1 MAILENINSPEYLKT
16 LNPEQLEELAKEIRE
31 EIISVTS
38 KNGGHVSPNL
48 GVVELSIALHRVFD
62 TPKDK
67 IVFDVSHQC
76 YTHKLLTGRNGEKF
90 KKIRLDDGLTG
101 FCNISES
108 EHDAFGAGHAGTAGS
123 AALGLAAAR
132 DLRGTDENIVAV
144 VGDGVM
150 TCGVTFEALNNIS
163 SHTKKLIVVLNDN
176 EMSIAKNVGAI
187 ASYLN
192 ELITN
197 PFYNKAYKST
207 ESFLNKVPV
216 PKTINNLAKKA
227 IKETKDFFLPES
239 SLFEHFGLRYLGPID
254 GHNLPLL
261 EQYLNFCKI
270 SDEPILLHIVTKKG
284 LGLEVAQNNPEKFHG
299 ASPYNRTTGEGT
311 EFNDPSI
318 PTYQDA
324 FGSAV
329 MKQAKQDKEVVAIT
343 AAMASGTGLSK
354 FKQELPK
361 QFFDVG
367 IAEEHAAI
375 FAAGLA
381 RGGLKPVVAIYSSF
395 MQRAFDC
402 AMHDV
407 CLQDLGVTF
416 CMDRAGLSPQD
427 GSTHHGIYDISF
439 LRCLPNSIVMQP
451 VNEDELADMLYTAT
465 ESRKP
470 CFIRYPRGKAVGVPV
485 KESPVK
491 IEIGKAVEVLAQ
503 EDSDISIWALGPMI
517 PEALKIAEKLQAE
530 NNIKVSVVNARFAKP
545 LDIELLAKH
554 AGKNKLIVSME
565 DHTIKGGFG
574 SAIAETFQEENILKP
589 LEMIAWE
596 DNYIHH
602 GTNVATIRARHS
614 LDTNSMAQRIL
625 ARYAKI

>member
-1 MAILENINSPEYLKT
+1 MSFLENINSPEDVKKLSS
-16 LNPEQLEELAKEIRE
+16 EQLETLASEIRD

-76 YTHKLLTGRNGEKF
+76 YTHKLLTGRNGEEF
-90 KKIRLDDGLTG
+90 KNIRLDNGLTG
-101 FCNISES
+101 FCNIFES
-108 EHDAFGAGHAGTAGS
+108 EHDAFGAGHAATAGS
-123 AALGLAAAR
+123 AALGLATAR
-132 DLRGTDENIVAV
+132 DLRGTDENVIAV
-144 VGDGVM
+144 IGDGVM

-163 SHTKKLIVVLNDN
+163 SHAKKLILVLNDN

-197 PFYNKAYKST
+197 PVYNRIYKST
-207 ESFLNKVPV
+207 DSFLNKTS
-216 PKTINNLAKKA
+216 KSIANFTKKVS
-227 IKETKDFFLPES
+227 KGTKDFFLHS

-254 GHNLPLL
+254 GHNIPLL

-270 SDEPILLHIVTKKG
+270 SDEPVLLHVVTKKG
-284 LGLEVAQNNPEKFHG
+284 LGLEVAQKNPEKFHG
-299 ASPYNRTTGEGT
+299 ASAYNTVTGEST
-311 EFNDPSI
+311 EFNDPTI

-329 MKQAKQDKEVVAIT
+329 LKMAKSDSEVLAIT
-343 AAMASGTGLSK
+343 AAMASGTGLAK

-381 RGGLKPVVAIYSSF
+381 RGGFKPVVAMYSSF

-407 CLQDLGVTF
+407 CLQNLGVTF

-427 GSTHHGIYDISF
+427 GSTHHGLFDISF
-439 LRCLPNSIVMQP
+439 LRCLPNAIIMQP
-451 VNEDELADMLYTAT
+451 ASEDELADMLFTAT

-470 CFIRYPRGKAVGVPV
+470 CFIRYPRGKAQGIPV
-485 KESPVK
+485 KEKPEL
-491 IEIGKAVEVLAQ
+491 IEIGKAQ
-503 EDSDISIWALGPMI
+503 EILTQDQSEISIWALGPML
-517 PEALKIAEKLQAE
+517 PEASKIAKILEEQG
-530 NNIKVSVVNARFAKP
+530 IKASIVNARFAKP
-545 LDIELLAKH
+545 LDKDLLLTH
-554 AGKNKLIVSME
+554 ACQNKLIVSME
-565 DHTIKGGFG
+565 DHIIRGGFG
-574 SAIAETFQEENILKP
+574 SAIAELLQEENVLKP
-589 LEMIAWE
+589 LEIIAWA
-596 DNYIHH
+596 DNFISH
-602 GTNVATIRARHS
+602 GSNVASIRQRHC
-614 LDTNSMAQRIL
+614 LDTNSMAQQIL
-625 ARYAKI
+625 NKYNKILNK